1 MIKAAA
7 KTTVISRRHMMLGA
21 TLLTASA
28 LAIAAFTGLAKAE
41 PFPGNPAPAFTG
53 ATAAGET
60 VSLSDFAGQTVIL
73 EWTNHDCPFVV
84 KHYNHGTTMA
94 DLQTRAADEGHV
106 WLQIISS
113 FPGTQGHVSPERAL
127 ELNEERGASP
137 THVILDESGDIGRA
151 YEARTTPHMFVID
164 ADGVIR
170 YAGAIDDQPSA
181 NPASLNGALNY
192 VSQALDELAAGEP
205 VSTPE
210 TQPYGCSVK
219 YEGT

>member
-1 MIKAAA
+1 MKTDA
-7 KTTVISRRHMMLGA
+7 KTTSVNRRHLVLGA
-21 TLLTASA
+21 SLFAATA
-28 LAIAAFTGLAKAE
+28 LAIAAFTGGAKAD

-53 ATAAGET
+53 ATATGDS

-94 DLQTRAADEGHV
+94 DLQARAADEGHV

-113 FPGTQGHVSPERAL
+113 FPGTQGHVSAERAI
-127 ELNEERGASP
+127 ELNAERGAAP
-137 THVILDESGDIGRA
+137 THVILDENGDIGRA
-151 YEARTTPHMFVID
+151 FEARTTPHMFIID
-164 ADGVIR
+164 GEGVIQ

-181 NPASLNGALNY
+181 NPATLEGALNY
-192 VSQALDELAAGEP
+192 VSQALDELAAGQP
-205 VSTPE
+205 VSIPE

-219 YEGT
+219 YEGS